1 VRDKETSN
9 QTVYRQQQS
18 TAAATLRR
26 SARLAT
32 KEGGATCA
40 TVMDGSSSSPDQA
53 PAAADFDLA
62 DGPTASDGSGDVA
75 PSTATPRQSTD
86 TVYGVSIAT
95 PLGEEVLGAER
106 SLADFEIEEVLGDYL
121 ASYLKADVRQ
131 RSNVHLVGRPE
142 DAHRYV
148 EMLAT
153 GCGNTYLPP
162 PGMDHFTL
170 KKALAS
176 PYKEAWL
183 LAIKTEVDLLL
194 ANGVFRPV
202 KEVPMEKTI
211 LGTHLVL
218 TIKRDSNGNIK
229 KFKARLVVLGNTQ
242 VPGRD
247 FDPSKTAAHTAS
259 YTSMLCLLSIATN
272 NHWAIESC
280 DVSHAYH
287 YSPLDGFELYIRV
300 QPGLQQ
306 FFGGSRFARIE
317 RGAYGLRQAAH
328 AWSQLYAAWMREYG
342 FVQSSLDPG
351 LYVLRRNNGDTLL
364 LVVHVDD
371 MAFTSNSASLMAEFK
386 EALGRRFK
394 VTFDGQLTW
403 FLGLAIEHDVD
414 GGVLT
419 INQTQYIDRLC
430 EVFDA
435 PSHHRA
441 VPIHKDSYMAVRDE
455 SQDTPA
461 NSNYRRLLGGLLYC
475 AQRSR
480 PDIAYAVSVFSRHA
494 HNHTE
499 AHYQLLLNLLG
510 YLKRTRDMKL
520 TFTDRRIEG
529 RGVYDID
536 LYTDAAFGTG
546 IEQERRSTTGVVILL
561 GNNLVHWRCQVQ
573 KATVISSTD
582 AEIVAGCRGVFET
595 KMLIDTLAEIGV
607 VVPKTR
613 LHVDNQ
619 AAIINLEKSK
629 ANAHD
634 VIRRVE
640 INYHAYRQHVEAMD
654 IQVLHC
660 PSDKMLADLL
670 TKAYDYIK
678 VEQLRQ
684 LIFRDVPKKKKRQSK
699 KQKKTDK
706 K

>member
-1 VRDKETSN
+1 
-9 QTVYRQQQS
+9 
-18 TAAATLRR
+18 
-26 SARLAT
+26 
-32 KEGGATCA
+32 
-40 TVMDGSSSSPDQA
+40 
-53 PAAADFDLA
+53 
-62 DGPTASDGSGDVA
+62 
-75 PSTATPRQSTD
+75 
-86 TVYGVSIAT
+86 
-95 PLGEEVLGAER
+95 
-106 SLADFEIEEVLGDYL
+106 
-121 ASYLKADVRQ
+121 
-131 RSNVHLVGRPE
+131 
-142 DAHRYV
+142 
-148 EMLAT
+148 
-153 GCGNTYLPP
+153 
-162 PGMDHFTL
+162 
-170 KKALAS
+170 
-176 PYKEAWL
+176 
-183 LAIKTEVDLLL
+183 
-194 ANGVFRPV
+194 
-202 KEVPMEKTI
+202 
-211 LGTHLVL
+211 
-218 TIKRDSNGNIK
+218 
-229 KFKARLVVLGNTQ
+229 
-242 VPGRD
+242 
-247 FDPSKTAAHTAS
+247 
-259 YTSMLCLLSIATN
+259 
-272 NHWAIESC
+272 
-280 DVSHAYH
+280 
-287 YSPLDGFELYIRV
+287 
-300 QPGLQQ
+300 
-306 FFGGSRFARIE
+306 
-317 RGAYGLRQAAH
+317 
-328 AWSQLYAAWMREYG
+328 MREYG